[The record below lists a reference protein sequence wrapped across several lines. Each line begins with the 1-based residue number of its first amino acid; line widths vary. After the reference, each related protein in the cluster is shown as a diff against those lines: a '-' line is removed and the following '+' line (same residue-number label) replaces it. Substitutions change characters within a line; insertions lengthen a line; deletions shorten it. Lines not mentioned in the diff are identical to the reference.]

1 MFSNIYRSFCLAWIP
16 AFAGMTIAVF
26 LTWSPAFAE
35 TNDFLTPEQLAP
47 YQKTITRVEK
57 YLTGLTTIISDFTQV
72 APDGS
77 LATGKFYLQRPGK
90 MRWQYNPPTPVL
102 MVADGKILTYYDYE
116 LQQVNYIKLDST
128 VIGFL
133 AQKDIRFDQ
142 NVGIMD
148 VEQKNGVI
156 RIKLAQKEKVDEGTL
171 TLEFSDH
178 PIAIRNM
185 VITDAT
191 QQVTT
196 VSLNH
201 ATYGSALDAKLF
213 DFTDPRKPKRY

>member
-1 MFSNIYRSFCLAWIP
+1 MRN
-16 AFAGMTIAVF
+16 FAALCFAMTVLLGAPSIAA
-26 LTWSPAFAE
+26 SAPQ
-35 TNDFLTPEQLAP
+35 NFLTPEQLAP
-47 YQKTITRVEK
+47 HRATIDRVGK
-57 YLTGLTTIISDFTQV
+57 YLSGLTTIISDFNQV

-77 LATGKFYLQRPGK
+77 IATGKFYMQRPGM

-133 AQKDIRFDQ
+133 AQDKISFDK
-142 NVGIMD
+142 NVGILN
-148 VEQKNGVI
+148 VEEKDGVI
-156 RIKLAQKEKVDEGTL
+156 RIALAQRDKSDEGTL
-171 TLEFSDH
+171 TLEFSDR
-178 PIAIRNM
+178 PITIRNM

-201 ATYGSALDAKLF
+201 ATYGQKLDKKLF
-213 DFTDPRKPKRY
+213 VFQDPRTRRVQ

>member
-1 MFSNIYRSFCLAWIP
+1 MRKSGFRFQVSGFSLAFLLFISP
-16 AFAGMTIAVF
+16 AFAG
-26 LTWSPAFAE
+26 
-35 TNDFLTPEQLAP
+35 DFLSPEQLAP
-47 YQKTITRVEK
+47 YQKTIARVEK

-77 LATGKFYLQRPGK
+77 IATGKFYLQRPGK

-102 MVADGKILTYYDYE
+102 MVADGKVLTYYDYE
-116 LQQVNYIKLDST
+116 LQQVNYIRLDST
-128 VIGFL
+128 IISFL
-133 AQKDIRFDQ
+133 AQKDIRFDR

-148 VEQKNGVI
+148 VKQENNVI
-156 RIKLAQKEKVDEGTL
+156 RVKLAQKEKSDEGTL
-171 TLEFSDH
+171 TLEFSDK
-178 PIAIRNM
+178 PLAIRNM

-201 ATYGSALDAKLF
+201 ATYGSALDAEMF
-213 DFTDPRKPKRY
+213 EFTDPRDKKIR

>member
-1 MFSNIYRSFCLAWIP
+1 VRKSGFRFQVLGFSLAILLFINP
-16 AFAGMTIAVF
+16 AFAD
-26 LTWSPAFAE
+26 
-35 TNDFLTPEQLAP
+35 DFLTPEQLAP
-47 YQKTITRVEK
+47 QQKTIARVEK

-77 LATGKFYLQRPGK
+77 LATGKFYMQRPGK

-102 MVADGKILTYYDYE
+102 MVADGKVLTYYDYE
-116 LQQVNYIKLDST
+116 LQQVNYINLDST
-128 VIGFL
+128 IIGFL
-133 AQKDIRFDQ
+133 AQKDIRFDR

-148 VEQKNGVI
+148 VKRENGVI
-156 RIKLAQKEKVDEGTL
+156 RIKLAQKEKTDEGTL
-171 TLEFSDH
+171 TLEFSDK

-185 VITDAT
+185 IITDAT

-213 DFTDPRKPKRY
+213 EFDDPREKKFR